1 MLDII
6 DDIRLIL
13 SSLSNPNSLTI
24 KSKKEISAISNEL
37 LTLADRFEQG
47 YMSFKVSEEASSQV
61 PWGISEVEIP
71 MLPETKRGMMY
82 DQLSVEIKDL
92 SKRFLKIRHF
102 PQVSVEATK
111 SKLKAVKTEQE
122 KLFIGNNL
130 QLRMMGFIKSADRIL
145 KRVDD
150 GNIFPPGTLHD
161 LTFATSHFLTQLSDS
176 RGFGYN

>member
-47 YMSFKVSEEASSQV
+47 YMSFKVSEEASSQF

-82 DQLSVEIKDL
+82 DQLSVEKKIYQKV
-92 SKRFLKIRHF
+92 LK
-102 PQVSVEATK
+102 
-111 SKLKAVKTEQE
+111 
-122 KLFIGNNL
+122 N
-130 QLRMMGFIKSADRIL
+130 
-145 KRVDD
+145 
-150 GNIFPPGTLHD
+150 
-161 LTFATSHFLTQLSDS
+161 
-176 RGFGYN
+176 